1 MLFSDCRSISTV
13 AVSAR
18 RANGIGNIPWS
29 YLISLQQSRK
39 RQIQNSSQWNTLNS
53 RKLNQRNEYSDNDDK
68 LSESGTNISTRLQLA
83 RRSTR
88 YRAFRTAKIRSR
100 RCFDS
105 VTLIDC
111 ARSLPVIPER
121 QLGVFCVFSRST
133 MNIQTAGGYPESLP
147 SRWIRM
153 AKLSTAS
160 IFCCGKCSRP
170 IRRRLY
176 LHLVAFTIAR
186 AKAHGRKYIS
196 RRKGGGSPVI
206 VSLSHSES
214 IVSRCF
220 LVKLHTCE
228 MSRSFGVSK
237 LVIPFVKT
245 LHSFI
250 RIKRAR
256 QRLRTKS

>member
-1 MLFSDCRSISTV
+1 MLFSVCRSISTV

-18 RANGIGNIPWS
+18 RANGIGNVPWS

-53 RKLNQRNEYSDNDDK
+53 RKLNQRNEYSDNDEK
-68 LSESGTNISTRLQLA
+68 FNESGTNISTRKY
-83 RRSTR
+83 T
-88 YRAFRTAKIRSR
+88 FRSR

-111 ARSLPVIPER
+111 AKSLPVIPGK

-176 LHLVAFTIAR
+176 LHLVAFTITR

-206 VSLSHSES
+206 VAPAIPDQS
-214 IVSRCF
+214 F
-220 LVKLHTCE
+220 LAVF
-228 MSRSFGVSK
+228 S
-237 LVIPFVKT
+237 
-245 LHSFI
+245 
-250 RIKRAR
+250 
-256 QRLRTKS
+256 